1 MMHSLVALV
10 TLASLALFFWM
21 GADVARA
28 RVRFG
33 VPAPAVTGH
42 PEFERYFRVQA
53 NTLEGIVLFL
63 PCLWL
68 FALTIDRLRGS
79 DLGDKIGAALGLVWI
94 IGRVIYMRSYVRNP
108 ASRGLGFGVQALASM
123 LLLIGGFVAILW
135 GLVKA
140 GL

>member
-1 MMHSLVALV
+1 MMHGLVALV
-10 TLASLALFFWM
+10 TLLSLALFFWM

-28 RVRFG
+28 RARFG
-33 VPAPAVTGH
+33 VPAPAVSGH

-68 FALTIDRLRGS
+68 FALTIDGLRGS

-94 IGRVIYMRSYVRNP
+94 IGRVIYMRSYVRDP

-123 LLLIGGFVAILW
+123 LLLIGSLVAILW
-135 GLVKA
+135 GLLKT
-140 GL
+140 GS

>member
-1 MMHSLVALV
+1 MMHGLVALV
-10 TLASLALFFWM
+10 TLLSLALFFWM

-28 RVRFG
+28 RARFG
-33 VPAPAVTGH
+33 VPAPAVSGH

-68 FALTIDRLRGS
+68 FALTIDGLRGS

-94 IGRVIYMRSYVRNP
+94 IGRVIYMRSYVRDP

-123 LLLIGGFVAILW
+123 LLLIGSLVAIVW
-135 GLVKA
+135 GLLKS
-140 GL
+140 GS

>member
-1 MMHSLVALV
+1 MMHGLVALV
-10 TLASLALFFWM
+10 TLLSLALFFWM

-33 VPAPAVTGH
+33 VPAPAVSGH

-68 FALTIDRLRGS
+68 FALTIDGLRGS

-123 LLLIGGFVAILW
+123 LLLIGSLVAILW
-135 GLVKA
+135 DLLKTGS
-140 GL
+140 

>member
-1 MMHSLVALV
+1 MHSLVALV
-10 TLASLALFFWM
+10 TLISLALFFWM
-21 GADVARA
+21 SANVARA

-42 PEFERYFRVQA
+42 PEFERHFRVQA
-53 NTLEGIVLFL
+53 NTLEGLVLFL
-63 PCLWL
+63 PSLWI
-68 FALTIDRLRGS
+68 FALTIDGLQGS

-94 IGRVIYMRSYVRNP
+94 IGRVIYMRSYVRDP

-123 LLLIGGFVAILW
+123 LLLISGLVAIVW
-135 GLVKA
+135 DLVKT

>member
-1 MMHSLVALV
+1 MS
-10 TLASLALFFWM
+10 
-21 GADVARA
+21 RA

-68 FALTIDRLRGS
+68 FALTIDGLRGG

-123 LLLIGGFVAILW
+123 LLLIGGFAAILW

>member
-1 MMHSLVALV
+1 MHSLVALV
-10 TLASLALFFWM
+10 TLISLALFFWM
-21 GADVARA
+21 SANVARA

-42 PEFERYFRVQA
+42 PEFERHFRVQA
-53 NTLEGIVLFL
+53 NTLEGLVLFL
-63 PCLWL
+63 PALWI
-68 FALTIDRLRGS
+68 FALTLDGLRSG

-94 IGRVIYMRSYVRNP
+94 IGRVIYMRSYVRDP

-123 LLLIGGFVAILW
+123 LLLISGLVAIVW
-135 GLVKA
+135 GLVKT